1 MASPESDTTP
11 PNTIQV
17 NMATSWMPL
26 GLTALSALV
35 FTLDGSMNAIAL
47 PFIADEFDASPAGAV
62 WVSVGLQFM
71 ILGLALPIG
80 SLATSLGR
88 RRLFTIGLGV
98 FVLGLIGSYLSP
110 NLPALIGARVVQGL
124 GCALFLSTR
133 NAIGMEGFPPARR
146 GMALGIIIAAVGLGA
161 GSGPLIGGQLI
172 DVFGWRSVYVAVAP
186 LALLTVMLSFVL
198 LHREERQPLA
208 NFDLLGS
215 TLGFMG
221 LGALLVALNRT
232 SDWGATSPGIIGLA
246 TLGLVLMA
254 AFVWRE
260 GRVLKPVLDLAIFRS
275 KAVVVSSMGLVLQ
288 VMGNSTTT
296 LVLPF
301 FLVRSLELSST
312 ASGALFA
319 IAPAFMFA
327 GGLVGG
333 KLSARSGVGP
343 VMVAG
348 MIAQVIGVGMLLF
361 IDENASIL
369 HIALALGIMGS
380 GAGMYQTSAG
390 SAQMNAIPP
399 GHIGTASALFIAVI
413 MMAGSTGATLGGILM
428 SSGGSSGRE
437 AAIQISQV
445 ASDYHNVAIAG
456 TVLLVMG
463 LMNALYYQF
472 RIARASS
479 R

>member
-1 MASPESDTTP
+1 
-11 PNTIQV
+11 
-17 NMATSWMPL
+17 MATAWMPL
-26 GLTALSALV
+26 ALTALSALL

-47 PFIADEFDASPAGAV
+47 PFIADEFDVSPAGAV

-80 SLATSLGR
+80 SLADSLGR

-98 FVLGLIGSYLSP
+98 FFLGLAGSYLSP
-110 NLPALIGARVVQGL
+110 NLPTLIGARIVQGV

-133 NAIGMEGFPPARR
+133 NAIGMEGFPPDRR

-172 DVFGWRSVYVAVAP
+172 DAFGWRSIYMAVAP
-186 LALLTVMLSFVL
+186 LAVLTVGLSFFL
-198 LHREERQPLA
+198 LQREKRQPLV
-208 NFDLLGS
+208 NFDFAGA
-215 TLGFMG
+215 TLAFIG

-232 SDWGATSPGIIGLA
+232 SEWGATSIGIIALA
-246 TLGLVLMA
+246 IAGLGLMA
-254 AFVWRE
+254 GFVWRE
-260 GRVLKPVLDLAIFRS
+260 GRAIKPVLDLTIFRS
-275 KAVVVSSMGLVLQ
+275 KAVVVSSSGLVIQ

-301 FLVRSLELSST
+301 FLVRSLEMSST

-333 KLSARSGVGP
+333 KLSGRSGVGP

-348 MIAQVIGVGMLLF
+348 MIAQVVGVALLLF
-361 IDENASIL
+361 VDENAGVP
-369 HIALALGIMGS
+369 HIALALGIMGT

-390 SAQMNAIPP
+390 SAQMNAVPA
-399 GHIGTASALFIAVI
+399 GHFGTASALFIALV
-413 MMAGSTGATLGGILM
+413 MMAGATGATLGGILM
-428 SSGGSSGRE
+428 TSGDTSS
-437 AAIQISQV
+437 IQISQV
-445 ASDYHNVAIAG
+445 ADDYHTVAIAG
-456 TVLLVMG
+456 TVLLVFG
-463 LMNALYYQF
+463 LLNALYYQF
-472 RIARASS
+472 RIVPAMRRREA
-479 R
+479 